1 MITNKKIL
9 FTTLQKNSETIKSF
23 GVERIGVFGS
33 FVRNEADENSDV
45 DFLIEFR
52 QGQKKYS
59 NLFSLH
65 TFLETLTQ
73 RKVEVLTRESLSP
86 YIGPYILNEVEYV
99 QIGNWISETYPWWDT
114 FILEHTQQ
122 ISEKDFLNDEVYKR
136 ASARSIKI
144 IGEAVKNISQEFKD
158 HHSSIDWKK
167 MSGMRDRLIHGYLE
181 VDYDLLW
188 GCDSQ

>member
-86 YIGPYILNEVEYV
+86 CIGPYILNEVEYV
-99 QIGNWISETYPWWDT
+99 QIGN
-114 FILEHTQQ
+114 
-122 ISEKDFLNDEVYKR
+122 
-136 ASARSIKI
+136 
-144 IGEAVKNISQEFKD
+144 
-158 HHSSIDWKK
+158 
-167 MSGMRDRLIHGYLE
+167 
-181 VDYDLLW
+181 
-188 GCDSQ
+188 